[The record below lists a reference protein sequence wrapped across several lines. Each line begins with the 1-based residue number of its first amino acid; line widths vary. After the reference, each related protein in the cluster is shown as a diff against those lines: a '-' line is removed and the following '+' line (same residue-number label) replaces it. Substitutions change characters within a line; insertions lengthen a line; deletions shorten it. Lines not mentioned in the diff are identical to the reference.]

1 MYTTTFGSRYTIIL
15 HRYFSN
21 VIDLLFQFI
30 VIIAFIMKKK
40 WICDILNSDGNAA
53 TVAATVLCT

>member
-30 VIIAFIMKKK
+30 GIIAFIMKKK
-40 WICDILNSDGNAA
+40 KKLWY
-53 TVAATVLCT
+53 TK